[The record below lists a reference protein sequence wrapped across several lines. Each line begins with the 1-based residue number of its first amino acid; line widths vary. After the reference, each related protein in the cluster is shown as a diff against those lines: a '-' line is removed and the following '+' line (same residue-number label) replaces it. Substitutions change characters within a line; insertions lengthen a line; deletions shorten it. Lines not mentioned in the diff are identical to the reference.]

1 MKTKYLIITIIV
13 LLSTS
18 VFGQRYITKTGHI
31 WFHSEAPLETIEAHN
46 SQVNAAMDIKTG
58 AIVFKVLMKSFI
70 FEKAL
75 MQEHF
80 NENYI
85 ESTFYPNAT
94 FQGKITNFEHI
105 DFSTP
110 GTYKAEITGELTIH
124 NMTNKVMATGTL
136 EVTPEIIH
144 GKSKFSIQVAD
155 YNIRIPDVVAG
166 KIAEEVDIYVDIQL
180 KELNKESLKSAN

>member
-18 VFGQRYITKTGHI
+18 VFGQRFITKTGHI
-31 WFHSEAPLETIEAHN
+31 WFHSDAPLETIEAHN
-46 SQVNAAMDIKTG
+46 NQVNAAMDINSG

-80 NENYI
+80 NENYV
-85 ESTFYPNAT
+85 ESTAYPNAT
-94 FQGKITNFEHI
+94 FQGKITNLDDI
-105 DFSTP
+105 DFSSP
-110 GTYKAEITGELTIH
+110 GNYNAEITGELTIH
-124 NMTNKVMATGTL
+124 NVTNKVTATGTF

-144 GKSKFSIQVAD
+144 GKSKFSIQIAD
-155 YNIRIPDVVAG
+155 YNISIPEVVAG
-166 KIAEEVDIYVDIQL
+166 KIAEQVDINVDIQM
-180 KELNKESLKSAN
+180 KELKK